1 MTIDLSVR
9 GLEPLNL
16 EGLLERPKE
25 ELRKIF
31 QEGGGP
37 GGPPIDEIEEIIQ
50 RLKKRKQKGQ
60 TFEQATDVPRREWLL
75 LSIYLEY
82 HGKRDAKDW
91 LPELD
96 DRIAESILGNSGRDW
111 SPLRRIQAALLFFD
125 HFDQIPALSFLCD
138 RLLEA
143 YANPV
148 PTTPKWH
155 AQRQLIFAINGP
167 EKLAHYAKDS
177 SGWKI
182 LVQDFHLPETG
193 RYVEK
198 LRHIIFLKV
207 LKKVPFGK
215 LRPIFGEI
223 EKHKNETVGSGMRLG
238 AAALQIMIGR
248 VMKEGNGQC
257 QWPEEWSKWITR
269 FCDSDPR
276 HGRSTAKGTKWWGWA
291 TEDELRCAQ
300 KGMACLYLGF
310 FIRFLWERLRG
321 TEAESHF
328 KLRKNFLLG
337 LLEAGKIQDQRLVLN
352 SSDFRK
358 LDSRYRQD
366 KGSVAR
372 LTGTTRETSII
383 CLKCVDDI
391 YIIEGTHNFGLR
403 AFRKHFPIPDFWSLP
418 EPSYP
423 DKKLRVSPR
432 DCPIFIRQTRSGS
445 WIDKFFNELRVKF
458 HVEWNDV
465 VIKRN

>member
-9 GLEPLNL
+9 GLKPLNL
-16 EGLLERPKE
+16 EGLLEKPKE
-25 ELRKIF
+25 KLRIIFPKGGDSGRPPQDKIDLL
-31 QEGGGP
+31 
-37 GGPPIDEIEEIIQ
+37 IR
-50 RLKKRKQKGQ
+50 RLKERKRKGQ
-60 TFEQATDVPRREWLL
+60 TFEEATYVPGRERLL
-75 LSIYLEY
+75 LSIYFEY
-82 HGKRDAKDW
+82 HGKRDARDW

-96 DRIAESILGNSGRDW
+96 DRIAESILGNSGRNW
-111 SPLRRIQAALLFFD
+111 PPMRRRQAALLFFH
-125 HFDQIPALSFLCD
+125 HFDRIPALSFLCD

-143 YANPV
+143 YAKPV

-155 AQRQLIFAINGP
+155 AQRQIIFSIEGP

-177 SGWKI
+177 SGWEI
-182 LVQDFHLPETG
+182 LLQDFQLPETG

-198 LRHIIFLKV
+198 LRYIIFLNV
-207 LKKVPFGK
+207 LKKIPFGK
-215 LRPIFGEI
+215 LHPIFEKI
-223 EKHKNETVGSGMRLG
+223 EKHKNEPVGSGMRLG
-238 AAALQIMIGR
+238 SAALQIMIGR

-257 QWPEEWSKWITR
+257 QWPEEWSKWIMR

-276 HGRSTAKGTKWWGWA
+276 HGRSTAKGAKWWGWA
-291 TEDELRCAQ
+291 TEAELRCAQ
-300 KGMACLYLGF
+300 KGMAGLYLGF
-310 FIRFLWERLRG
+310 FIRFLRERLRG
-321 TEAESHF
+321 TKAESHF
-328 KLRKNFLLG
+328 ELRKNFLLG

-358 LDSRYRQD
+358 LNSRYRQD
-366 KGSVAR
+366 KASVAL
-372 LTGTTRETSII
+372 LTSTPRETSII

-403 AFRKHFPIPDFWSLP
+403 AFRKHFPIRDFWSLP

-432 DCPIFIRQTRSGS
+432 DCPIFIRQTRTGS
-445 WIDKFFNELRVKF
+445 WIDKFFNELRAKF